1 MSMCLS
7 ECVCT
12 FHQQVSEEAGSVPLL
27 TFQVS
32 RSLPINIKPEVWGTG
47 YKALSI
53 SQFYKMS
60 RYNLTHT
67 TLGRKEQGQEL

>member
-1 MSMCLS
+1 MGMCLS

-12 FHQQVSEEAGSVPLL
+12 FHQQVPEEVGFVPLL

-32 RSLPINIKPEVWGTG
+32 RSLPVNTKSEFWGIG

-53 SQFYKMS
+53 
-60 RYNLTHT
+60 
-67 TLGRKEQGQEL
+67 

>member
-1 MSMCLS
+1 MNMCLS

-12 FHQQVSEEAGSVPLL
+12 FHQQVSEEVGSVPLL

-32 RSLPINIKPEVWGTG
+32 RSLPINIKSEFLGIG

-53 SQFYKMS
+53 
-60 RYNLTHT
+60 
-67 TLGRKEQGQEL
+67 